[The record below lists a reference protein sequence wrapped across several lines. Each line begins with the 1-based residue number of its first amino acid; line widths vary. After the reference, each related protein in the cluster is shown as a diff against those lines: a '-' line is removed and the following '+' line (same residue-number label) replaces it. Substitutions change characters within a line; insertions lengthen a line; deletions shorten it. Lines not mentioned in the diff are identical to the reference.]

1 MNLDLTKFSELIR
14 CLSIFKDLCN
24 DVDIREGFIRQ
35 KTNDGAVVFEV
46 DLTSVIGELNIP
58 ISNLKEKLD
67 LFKIF
72 LGQNVVIDNDSE
84 NFTFSDTYSSLKF
97 KNPDLDFIDNKFI
110 LRSDL
115 ESVISTNNEDMML
128 STSLISTITDR
139 IRVITQGFHV
149 NNVQVAFAGEEAC
162 ITSVTQSKDQFANF
176 INGLQAEQNVNC
188 NVNLTATPFIID
200 HDSDI
205 LFEMF
210 KNGEDRSLSRFS
222 TTISDINIVMYS
234 RAQLLFTE
242 VEDDEATVDLT
253 EEGEV

>member
-1 MNLDLTKFSELIR
+1 MMR
-14 CLSIFKDLCN
+14 CLAIFKDLCN
-24 DVDIREGFIRQ
+24 DVDIREGIIRQ
-35 KTNDGAVVFEV
+35 KTNDGAVVFEI
-46 DLTSVIGELNIP
+46 DLTSILGTLNVP

-72 LGQNVVIDNDSE
+72 LGQNVVIENDNE

-97 KNPDLDFIDNKFI
+97 KNPDLDFIDNKFVT
-110 LRSDL
+110 REDL

-128 STSLISTITDR
+128 SNSIISTITDR
-139 IRVITQGFHV
+139 IRIVTQGFHV
-149 NNVQVAFAGEEAC
+149 NNVQVSFLGEEAC
-162 ITSVTQSKDQFANF
+162 ITSITQSKDQSANF
-176 INGLQAEQNVNC
+176 ISGIKSEQEIDC
-188 NVNLTATPFIID
+188 SVNLTATPFIID

-234 RAQLLFTE
+234 RAQLLFAEPE
-242 VEDDEATVDLT
+242 VEETVEELGDL
-253 EEGEV
+253 